1 MSKETIG
8 EGLITEALVAELV
21 TLTEAAGAAILE
33 IYETDFDVETKS
45 DESPLTQADLSSH
58 RTIEAG
64 LARLTPQI
72 PLFSE
77 ESELPPFEARQS
89 WSRYWLVDPLDGTK
103 EFVNRNGE
111 FTVNIALIE
120 GQQPVFGIVG
130 VPVRGHVYVGIQGE
144 GAYRLSRAEGEP
156 DRITLNGRPMDD
168 ESPLVV
174 VASRSHGGERLE
186 QYLLALEETFGGV
199 SRTPVGS
206 SLKLCILAEGAA
218 DLYPRLGPT
227 SEWDIAAAHAVL
239 AAAGGEVWAVDG
251 SPLAYNSTES
261 VLNPEFFAAADGG
274 YPWRARLPVVPEK
287 ED

>member
-1 MSKETIG
+1 MSKESIAA
-8 EGLITEALVAELV
+8 GLITEELVAGLV
-21 TLTEAAGAAILE
+21 DLTEAAGAAILE
-33 IYETDFDVETKS
+33 VYETDFDVETKT
-45 DESPLTQADLSSH
+45 DESPLTQADLASH
-58 RTIEAG
+58 RTIESG
-64 LARLTPQI
+64 LARLTPDI

-77 ESELPPFEARQS
+77 ESDLPPFEVRRQ
-89 WSRYWLVDPLDGTK
+89 WERYWLVDPLDGTK

-120 GQQPVFGIVG
+120 DGKPVLGIVG
-130 VPVRGHVYVGIQGE
+130 VPVRQHIYVGVREQ

-156 DRITLNGRPMDD
+156 DRIELNGRSRDD
-168 ESPLVV
+168 DAPLVV

-186 QYLLALEETFGGV
+186 QYLLALEETFGTV

-251 SPLAYNSTES
+251 SPLAYNSKES
-261 VLNPEFFAAADGG
+261 VLNPEFFAAADGE
-274 YPWRARLPVVPEK
+274 YPWRARLPAVPGK
-287 ED
+287 